1 MFMVCRKNKICV
13 FLILV
18 LFFALQPQNVFCGTP
33 PKQGE
38 KLPEMSLT
46 APVSKND
53 SAYLGIGEKSLFLI
67 QDIDAAVIVL
77 EIIGV
82 YCPVCHKQRPH
93 INRLFHRISKNADLS
108 GKIKFLGISAGA
120 TPMEVAYYMK
130 TSRVPYPVLPD
141 EKFNAHK
148 KLNQPLTPYTIVVT
162 KDGQIRYAHL
172 GLIQDMDGLF
182 ATLKQLADKT
192 PVIKK

>member
-1 MFMVCRKNKICV
+1 MFMVCMKNRIAG

-18 LFFALQPQNVFCGTP
+18 FFFSLPPQNGFCGTP

-38 KLPEMSLT
+38 NLPELSLA
-46 APVSKND
+46 APAAKKD
-53 SAYLGIGEKSLFLI
+53 SDYLGINEKPLFSI

-93 INRLFHRISKNADLS
+93 INRLFHRINKNAGLS
-108 GKIKFLGISAGA
+108 RKIKFLGISAGA

-141 EKFNAHK
+141 EKFNVHK
-148 KLNQPLTPYTIVVT
+148 KLNQPLTPYTMVVT
-162 KDGQIRYAHL
+162 KDGHIRYAHL
-172 GLIQDMDGLF
+172 GLIQDMDRF
-182 ATLKQLADKT
+182 FTTLKKLADT
-192 PVIKK
+192 APFIKK

>member
-1 MFMVCRKNKICV
+1 MKNQV
-13 FLILV
+13 VGFLILV
-18 LFFALQPQNVFCGTP
+18 FFFSLQPQNAFCGKP

-38 KLPEMSLT
+38 NLPEMSLA
-46 APVSKND
+46 APASKKD
-53 SAYLGIGEKSLFLI
+53 SAYLGIGEKPLFSI

-93 INRLFHRISKNADLS
+93 INRLFHRINKNADLS

-141 EKFNAHK
+141 EKFNVHK
-148 KLNQPLTPYTIVVT
+148 TLNQPLTPYTMVVT
-162 KDGQIRYAHL
+162 KDGQIHYGHL
-172 GLIQDMDGLF
+172 GLIQDMDRF
-182 ATLKQLADKT
+182 FTTLKKLADKT
-192 PVIKK
+192 PFIKK